1 MQNKAQYDLDRKAGK
16 ISTLS
21 PNNLQKYEYL
31 TGEALG
37 LKPSTVEQTIFEYS
51 PLGNIFHKG
60 LEEDEDKKDGLSKR
74 LKNIEDYAKKR
85 KKKKKKKQLDKDLKS
100 LRVIN
105 YSSQLSPNAKELYE
119 NINKEKK

>member
-21 PNNLQKYEYL
+21 PNNLHKYEYL

-51 PLGNIFHKG
+51 PLGNVFHKG

-85 KKKKKKKQLDKDLKS
+85 KKKKKKTI
-100 LRVIN
+100 R
-105 YSSQLSPNAKELYE
+105 
-119 NINKEKK
+119 